1 MSCALG
7 YCPIRLFS
15 VLWADS
21 RARHFLGF
29 CGKLCVCVVI
39 FFIYKLVMV
48 NFFYSFKD
56 IPEAQSFVFVFNLK
70 KPLHFIHWEV
80 FIGTLCAPPPI
91 PYSLQITKY
100 SRGKDVINEQ
110 CTIINVLSGTRIDSR
125 VLLLEKCV
133 MMFHQISVVLF
144 FQGA

>member
-1 MSCALG
+1 
-7 YCPIRLFS
+7 
-15 VLWADS
+15 
-21 RARHFLGF
+21 
-29 CGKLCVCVVI
+29 
-39 FFIYKLVMV
+39 MV
-48 NFFYSFKD
+48 NFFFT
-56 IPEAQSFVFVFNLK
+56 VLK
-70 KPLHFIHWEV
+70 ISLRLKVLFLFSIKKSLYILSTEKYLLELYV
-80 FIGTLCAPPPI
+80 LPPI

-144 FQGA
+144 FQEA

>member
-1 MSCALG
+1 
-7 YCPIRLFS
+7 
-15 VLWADS
+15 
-21 RARHFLGF
+21 
-29 CGKLCVCVVI
+29 
-39 FFIYKLVMV
+39 MV

-56 IPEAQSFVFVFNLK
+56 IPEAQRFVFVFNLK
-70 KPLHFIHWEV
+70 KPLHLIHGEV
-80 FIGTLCAPPPI
+80 FIGTLCAPHPTI

-125 VLLLEKCV
+125 FLLLEKCV